1 MAAPG
6 KPRMS
11 EPAGRGGF
19 RGTYLR
25 NSGGLHP
32 ATGLCIAGAAD
43 PAPHGDGGAVQRGQL
58 GGARRCAC
66 CSVGHPGTTHVGPGS
81 SHNSVERGTGAATC
95 SLPQS
100 RRGRRG
106 QGRHACQ
113 PAALGSASRSH
124 VGPRCPG
131 WTLSRSTS
139 APPRA
144 QKAAASRSWDRPGW
158 QGRSRGGRC
167 QRQRN
172 AASCDS
178 AVPAC
183 RVLLR
188 ATLGT
193 QSTAARKG

>member
-1 MAAPG
+1 MAAPE

-11 EPAGRGGF
+11 EPAGWGGF
-19 RGTYLR
+19 RGIYLH

-43 PAPHGDGGAVQRGQL
+43 PAPHGDGGAVQGVRL
-58 GGARRCAC
+58 GRARRCAC
-66 CSVGHPGTTHVGPGS
+66 CSAGHPGTIRVGLGS
-81 SHNSVERGTGAATC
+81 SHNSVERDTGAATC

-113 PAALGSASRSH
+113 PAAFGSASRSH

-139 APPRA
+139 APPHA
-144 QKAAASRSWDRPGW
+144 QKAAASRSWDRPGR
-158 QGRSRGGRC
+158 QGHAGWGGD
-167 QRQRN
+167 
-172 AASCDS
+172 AH
-178 AVPAC
+178 VG
-183 RVLLR
+183 
-188 ATLGT
+188 GT
-193 QSTAARKG
+193 QRAVTPQCRLAVSC